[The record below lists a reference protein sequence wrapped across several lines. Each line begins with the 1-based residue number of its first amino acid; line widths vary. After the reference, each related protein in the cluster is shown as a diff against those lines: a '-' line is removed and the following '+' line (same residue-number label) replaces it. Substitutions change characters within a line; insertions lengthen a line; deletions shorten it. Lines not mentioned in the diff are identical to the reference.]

1 VLSGV
6 GDRDQGLNIAHR
18 RGNIMLHD
26 FTKTTLLIVASLLPL
41 INPPASALIA
51 TGLVPHLTPPQR
63 TEMAVRVTVN
73 CLVILLVSL
82 LIGAYVLSFF
92 GISMPVL
99 RVGGGA
105 IVAMAGWKLL
115 HASDDEQNNANAAPL
130 QHSALTL
137 RTKAF
142 YPITL
147 PITVGPGSIAV
158 AIALGTQSPCEGLS
172 VAHVAGVSLALAI
185 LGLSIYLCMRFAGH
199 IERLL
204 GAVGTRV
211 AMRLFAFVLFCIG
224 LQILWKGLAQLLDTV
239 RFT

>member
-1 VLSGV
+1 
-6 GDRDQGLNIAHR
+6 
-18 RGNIMLHD
+18 MFHD
-26 FTKTTLLIVASLLPL
+26 FIKTTLLIVASLLPL

-51 TGLVPHLTPPQR
+51 TGLVPHVTSQQR
-63 TEMAVRVTVN
+63 AEMALRVTVN
-73 CLVILLVSL
+73 SVVILLVSL

-99 RVGGGA
+99 RVGGGM

-115 HASDDEQNNANAAPL
+115 HASDDESDNTAASTL
-130 QHSALTL
+130 QHSPLSL

-158 AIALGTQSPCEGLS
+158 TIALGTQSPCEGLS

-185 LGLSIYLCMRFAGH
+185 LGTSIYLCMRFAGY

-211 AMRLFAFVLFCIG
+211 AVRLFAFVLFCIG
-224 LQILWKGLAQLLDTV
+224 LQILWKGLAQLLDAVHLT
-239 RFT
+239 

>member
-1 VLSGV
+1 
-6 GDRDQGLNIAHR
+6 
-18 RGNIMLHD
+18 MLHD
-26 FTKTTLLIVASLLPL
+26 FTKTILLIVAGLLPL

-51 TGLVPHLTPPQR
+51 MGMVPNMTLQQR
-63 TEMAVRVTVN
+63 SEMAVRVTANSV
-73 CLVILLVSL
+73 VILLVSL

-99 RVGGGA
+99 RVGGGM

-115 HASDDEQNNANAAPL
+115 HASDDEQGAGGGAC
-130 QHSALTL
+130 QHSPLSL

-147 PITVGPGSIAV
+147 PITVGPGAIAV

-172 VAHVAGVSLALAI
+172 VAHVTGVLLALVI

-204 GAVGTRV
+204 GIVGTRV

-224 LQILWKGLAQLLDTV
+224 LQMLWSGAAQLLDTV

>member
-1 VLSGV
+1 
-6 GDRDQGLNIAHR
+6 
-18 RGNIMLHD
+18 MLHD
-26 FTKTTLLIVASLLPL
+26 FTKTILLIVAGLLPL

-51 TGLVPHLTPPQR
+51 MGLVPNMTLQQR
-63 TEMAVRVTVN
+63 SEMAVRVTAN
-73 CLVILLVSL
+73 SLVILLVSL

-99 RVGGGA
+99 RVGGGM

-115 HASDDEQNNANAAPL
+115 HASDDEQNGMDGGANP
-130 QHSALTL
+130 HSALSL

-147 PITVGPGSIAV
+147 PITVGPGAIAV

-172 VAHVAGVSLALAI
+172 VAHVTGVLLALTI

-204 GAVGTRV
+204 GIVGTRV

-224 LQILWKGLAQLLDTV
+224 LQMLWSGAAQLLDSV

>member
-1 VLSGV
+1 
-6 GDRDQGLNIAHR
+6 
-18 RGNIMLHD
+18 MFHD
-26 FTKTTLLIVASLLPL
+26 FTKTILLIVAGLLPL
-41 INPPASALIA
+41 INPPASAMIA
-51 TGLVPHLTPPQR
+51 MGLVPNMTGQQR
-63 TEMAVRVTVN
+63 AEMAVRVTAN
-73 CLVILLVSL
+73 SLTILLMSL

-92 GISMPVL
+92 GISMSVL
-99 RVGGGA
+99 RVGGGM

-115 HASDDEQNNANAAPL
+115 HATDEEPCSDDTTT
-130 QHSALTL
+130 QHSSLSL
-137 RTKAF
+137 STKAF

-147 PITVGPGSIAV
+147 PITVGPGAIAV

-172 VAHVAGVSLALAI
+172 VAHVTGVLVALSI

-204 GAVGTRV
+204 GIVGTRV

-224 LQILWKGLAQLLDTV
+224 LQMLWNGAAQLLDTV